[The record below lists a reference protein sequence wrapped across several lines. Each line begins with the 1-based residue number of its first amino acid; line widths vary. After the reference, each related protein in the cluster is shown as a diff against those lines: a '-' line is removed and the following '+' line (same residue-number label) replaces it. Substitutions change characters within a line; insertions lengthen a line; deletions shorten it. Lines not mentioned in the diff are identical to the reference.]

1 MSKTEAP
8 EPIWQDA
15 LSLCRDL
22 QRGSVTASDLM
33 ENVYA
38 RIGAFNPELNA
49 IVSLMPK
56 AEALQ
61 QAALADATP
70 TAERGPLHGLPMAI
84 KDVVD
89 VAGLTTTSGFVPF
102 ANRVPKHDAKLVK
115 RLRAAGAIIIGHTN
129 VPEFALGSQTF
140 NSLFGVTKNPYDLS
154 KTPGGSSGGAAVAL
168 AAQMLPLADGSD
180 MGGSLRNPASF
191 CNVVGLRPSIGRMP
205 LDKGFAWYG
214 RQATTG
220 PMARTVTDTAL
231 LFSVMAGPDQED
243 PLTLPEPGEH
253 FLDVL
258 GPALDPHTLTI
269 AVSEDL
275 GGLPVDAEVRQ
286 AIREAGAVFTGL
298 GAKTVQCAPN
308 LDGAMDVFQVQRA
321 ASLRVLGTFLE
332 AAVPDWRSFAKD
344 TAIWNISR
352 GFELTA
358 EEIINAE
365 LQRTAI
371 YQRIAKFFES
381 VDALILPA
389 AQVLPFDH
397 GTEWIKAIDGVVM
410 QSYIDWM
417 AVCCLISVTGL
428 PTVSVPGGF
437 SQGGLPIGVQIVGP
451 PKGDLKLLQVAK
463 LFEQATQHYRSAPA
477 LASAT

>member
-1 MSKTEAP
+1 M
-8 EPIWQDA
+8 
-15 LSLCRDL
+15 
-22 QRGSVTASDLM
+22 
-33 ENVYA
+33 
-38 RIGAFNPELNA
+38 
-49 IVSLMPK
+49 
-56 AEALQ
+56 
-61 QAALADATP
+61 
-70 TAERGPLHGLPMAI
+70 
-84 KDVVD
+84 
-89 VAGLTTTSGFVPF
+89 
-102 ANRVPKHDAKLVK
+102 
-115 RLRAAGAIIIGHTN
+115 
-129 VPEFALGSQTF
+129 
-140 NSLFGVTKNPYDLS
+140 
-154 KTPGGSSGGAAVAL
+154 
-168 AAQMLPLADGSD
+168 
-180 MGGSLRNPASF
+180 
-191 CNVVGLRPSIGRMP
+191 
-205 LDKGFAWYG
+205 
-214 RQATTG
+214 
-220 PMARTVTDTAL
+220 
-231 LFSVMAGPDQED
+231 
-243 PLTLPEPGEH
+243 
-253 FLDVL
+253 
-258 GPALDPHTLTI
+258 
-269 AVSEDL
+269 
-275 GGLPVDAEVRQ
+275 RQ
-286 AIREAGAVFTGL
+286 AIREAGEVFTGL